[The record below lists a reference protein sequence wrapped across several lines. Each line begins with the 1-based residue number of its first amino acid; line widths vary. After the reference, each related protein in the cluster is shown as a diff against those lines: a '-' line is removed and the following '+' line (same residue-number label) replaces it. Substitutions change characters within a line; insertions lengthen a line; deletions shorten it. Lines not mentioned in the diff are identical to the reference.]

1 MAVFVALGAF
11 LMTLAGGW
19 TAQRVTDRRHLVLGL
34 AGGLMLGV
42 VGLDLLPEALR
53 AADDEIHGVPAA
65 LLLFVAGFLL
75 AHLVERLLAAR
86 RAAHGAV
93 EHTAV
98 RDEPVRYEAVQYGPV
113 ERATVRHEPVP
124 PEAVEGAAAEQ
135 GPVRR
140 GVAEHVAVPREGI
153 EGAAAEHGAAEHTA
167 VPREGIEGAA
177 AEHGAAEHTA
187 VPYGAVEGAAA
198 EQGPVRHAAAEHTAV
213 PHDAVDRDA
222 AEHRHRSP
230 EVGLTAAAA
239 MVGHSLMDGVAI
251 GASFQ
256 VGGGMG
262 TAVALAVIAHDFA
275 DGFNTFT
282 LTRLYGNARRKALA
296 MLFADAVAPVA
307 GAAASA
313 FLAIPENVLGGY
325 LGLFGGALLYLAA
338 AEILPEAHHAHPARS
353 TLLCTVAGVAFIWLV
368 VGVTG

>member
-42 VGLDLLPEALR
+42 VGLDLLPEALE
-53 AADDEIHGVPAA
+53 AADREVYGVPAA

-86 RAAHGAV
+86 RAAHGGD
-93 EHTAV
+93 EH
-98 RDEPVRYEAVQYGPV
+98 DH
-113 ERATVRHEPVP
+113 RA
-124 PEAVEGAAAEQ
+124 
-135 GPVRR
+135 
-140 GVAEHVAVPREGI
+140 
-153 EGAAAEHGAAEHTA
+153 
-167 VPREGIEGAA
+167 
-177 AEHGAAEHTA
+177 
-187 VPYGAVEGAAA
+187 
-198 EQGPVRHAAAEHTAV
+198 
-213 PHDAVDRDA
+213 
-222 AEHRHRSP
+222 P

-239 MVGHSLMDGVAI
+239 MVGHSAMDGVAI

-282 LTRLYGNARRKALA
+282 LTSLYGNARRKAYA

-313 FLAIPENVLGGY
+313 FLAIPEGVLGGY
-325 LGLFGGALLYLAA
+325 LGLFGGVLLYLAA
-338 AEILPEAHHAHPARS
+338 AEILPEAHHEHPARS

-368 VGVTG
+368 VGATG